1 MPQRLEDVQQMFMRK
16 PCSPS
21 GDVEQRCME
30 QRCMERRSASLNDVR
45 QLTKTEENISGCCLI
60 RAEANS
66 RKVMCVEFVGTGTGL
81 EINLLQLVHNE
92 LQVFLLA
99 RLSYTNL
106 AVCWEWENNDMFVLG
121 ALQDTILCHEIC
133 CWPQGI
139 SRNKWLDFFESKH
152 VRTMTIHDAVFARG
166 VFRRQRRISSL
177 SSISEA
183 EIPATRDVSR
193 AMQSRPPAEVP
204 AATSKRV

>member
-1 MPQRLEDVQQMFMRK
+1 MGR
-16 PCSPS
+16 
-21 GDVEQRCME
+21 RC
-30 QRCMERRSASLNDVR
+30 ASLNDVR
-45 QLTKTEENISGCCLI
+45 QLTKTEANVSGCCLI
-60 RAEANS
+60 RAEADS
-66 RKVMCVEFVGTGTGL
+66 RKVMSVEFVGTGTGL

-92 LQVFLLA
+92 LQVFELA

-106 AVCWEWENNDMFVLG
+106 AVCWDWENNDMFVLG
-121 ALQDTILCHEIC
+121 ALQDTIMCHDIC
-133 CWPQGI
+133 CWPQGT

-152 VRTMTIHDAVFARG
+152 VRTMTVHEAVFARG
-166 VFRRQRRISSL
+166 RLQRRVPSL

-183 EIPATRDVSR
+183 EMPSTRHVSG